1 MSNRDRRVTL
11 ALKWHHLDNLSPKE
25 VRDRFEAEGIADL
38 TVSTIRDYLNEEP
51 KEEVLEMIEAEHAD
65 VRLQAAERFER
76 LYQQAREDHDE
87 LAVEDEPVR
96 RVVPEM
102 TRLRENRDAF
112 QMPNWE
118 VIEPGDEDWP
128 AHASPRD
135 LRIRFTDER
144 VFIEPGDKYPVRNEI
159 DGSPVYTTEMIGLE
173 RDVPELSQRQSAR
186 GEMSQHMQA
195 KADVMGVYSTDI
207 NLDVDGELETSV
219 SLDEEAAAAI
229 REATSPTSG
238 ESDE

>member
-1 MSNRDRRVTL
+1 MSNRDRRVNL
-11 ALKWHHLDNLSPKE
+11 ALKWHYLDNLSPKE

-38 TVSTIRDYLNEEP
+38 TVSTIRDYLNEDPE
-51 KEEVLEMIEAEHAD
+51 EEVLEMIEAEHAD

-96 RVVPEM
+96 RVKPEM
-102 TRLRENRDAF
+102 RRLPADSEPIEVPA
-112 QMPNWE
+112 WE
-118 VIEPGDEDWP
+118 VIDPGDEDWP
-128 AHASPRD
+128 EHANERD
-135 LRIRFTDER
+135 LYIRFTDGTR
-144 VFIEPGDKYPVRNEI
+144 AIKPGDQYPARNPI
-159 DGSPVYTTEMIGLE
+159 DDEPVYTTEMVGMA
-173 RDVPELSQRQSAR
+173 RDVPELSQRQASR

-219 SLDEEAAAAI
+219 SLDEEAAAVI
-229 REATSPTSG
+229 REATSPTG
-238 ESDE
+238 DSDE